1 MHCNLLKLNYVCAGN
16 TQVKLYTSRLLML
29 SRTENLTQ
37 VKKIAHSNLYLS
49 KLKQLCMVI
58 ELVNGAVSI
67 HRLH

>member
-1 MHCNLLKLNYVCAGN
+1 MHCNLLKLMYVQVIA
-16 TQVKLYTSRLLML
+16 TRVKLYTSRLLIF